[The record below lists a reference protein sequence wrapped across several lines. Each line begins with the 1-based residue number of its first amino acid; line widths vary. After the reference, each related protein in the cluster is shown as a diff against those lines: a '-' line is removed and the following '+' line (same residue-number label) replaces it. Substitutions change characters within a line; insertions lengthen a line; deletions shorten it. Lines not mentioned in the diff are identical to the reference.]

1 MMIRASST
9 TAALAAES
17 AGQLRYV
24 SRSGAKTAFDN
35 VSHVTFSGAFG

>member
-9 TAALAAES
+9 TAVPATES
-17 AGQLRYV
+17 AGQLQYV

-35 VSHVTFSGAFG
+35 VLHVTLSGAFG